1 MQQVIPA
8 PRVQVT
14 QPYAGQKPGTSGLRK
29 KVSEA
34 TQPNYLENFV
44 QSIFNTLRKDEL
56 KPKNVLFVGG
66 DGRYFNRQA
75 IFSIIRLAYAND
87 ISEVHVGQ
95 AGLMSTPA
103 SSHYIRKVNEEV
115 GNCIGGIIL
124 TASHNPGG
132 KEHGDF
138 GIKFNVRTGAPAP
151 EDFTDQIYTH
161 TTKIKE
167 YLTVDYEFEK
177 HINLD
182 QIGVYKFEGT
192 RLEKSH
198 FEVKVVDTVQDYTQL
213 MQKLFDFDLLK
224 GLFSNKDFSFRFDG
238 MHGVAGPYAKHI
250 FGTLLGCSKES
261 LLNCDPSEDFG
272 GGHPDP
278 NLTYAH
284 DLVELLDI
292 HKKKDVGTVPQF
304 GAACDGDADRNMILG
319 RQFFVTPSD
328 SLAVIA
334 ANANLIFKNGL
345 LGAARSMPTS
355 GALDKVA
362 AKNGIKLF
370 ETPTGWKFFGN
381 LMDAGLINLCGEE
394 SFGTGSNHIRE
405 KDGIWA
411 VLAWLTILAH
421 KNKNTDHFV
430 TVEEIVTQYW
440 QQFGRNYYSR
450 YDYEQVDSAGANKM
464 MEHLKT
470 KFQYFE
476 QLKQG
481 NKADIYDYV
490 DPVDQSVSKNQGVR
504 FVFGDGS
511 RIIFRLSGTGSV
523 GATIRIY
530 FEQFEQQ
537 QIQHE
542 TATALANIIKLGL
555 EISDIAQFTGRNE
568 PTVIT

>member
-1 MQQVIPA
+1 
-8 PRVQVT
+8 
-14 QPYAGQKPGTSGLRK
+14 
-29 KVSEA
+29 
-34 TQPNYLENFV
+34 
-44 QSIFNTLRKDEL
+44 
-56 KPKNVLFVGG
+56 
-66 DGRYFNRQA
+66 
-75 IFSIIRLAYAND
+75 
-87 ISEVHVGQ
+87 
-95 AGLMSTPA
+95 
-103 SSHYIRKVNEEV
+103 
-115 GNCIGGIIL
+115 
-124 TASHNPGG
+124 
-132 KEHGDF
+132 
-138 GIKFNVRTGAPAP
+138 
-151 EDFTDQIYTH
+151 
-161 TTKIKE
+161 
-167 YLTVDYEFEK
+167 
-177 HINLD
+177 
-182 QIGVYKFEGT
+182 
-192 RLEKSH
+192 
-198 FEVKVVDTVQDYTQL
+198 
-213 MQKLFDFDLLK
+213 MQKLFDFDLLRT
-224 GLFSNKDFSFRFDG
+224 LFQNKDFSFRLDG

-250 FGTLLGCSKES
+250 LGTLLGCSKES

-292 HKKKDVGTVPQF
+292 HKKKDVNTVPQF

-328 SLAVIA
+328 SLAILA

-362 AKNGIKLF
+362 LKNGIKLF

-421 KNKNTDHFV
+421 KNKDADHFV
-430 TVEEIVTQYW
+430 TVEEIVTQHW

-476 QLKQG
+476 QLKEG
-481 NKADIYDYV
+481 NKADIYDYT

-530 FEQFEQQ
+530 FEQFEQVD
-537 QIQHE
+537 IKHE

-555 EISDIAQFTGRNE
+555 ELSDISNFTGRNE